1 MIKQLITGLVVTGL
15 TCNLAFADNGYKNN
29 RHGKARIHYAKVVN
43 VDPITET
50 LTHRVPRETCWT
62 EQVAYQEPGYRN
74 NSYTPALIGGLIGA
88 AVGNSLG
95 KKHHKT
101 NRTIKAVALGAL
113 GASIGRDMGRRHHT
127 ASRVEYRD
135 EQRCEVSYETSYEER
150 IVGYDVRY
158 RYRGETYNT
167 KMDYDP
173 GNKIRVRVN
182 VRPVI

>member
-15 TCNLAFADNGYKNN
+15 TCNLAFADSYN

-43 VDPITET
+43 VEPITET

-62 EQVAYQEPGYRN
+62 EQVAYQEPRHRN
-74 NSYTPALIGGLIGA
+74 DSYTPALIGGIIGA

-113 GASIGRDMGRRHHT
+113 GASIGRDLGRRNHEV
-127 ASRVEYRD
+127 SRVQYRD
-135 EQRCEVSYETSYEER
+135 EERCETSYETSYEER
-150 IVGYDVRY
+150 IVGYDVAY
-158 RYRGETYNT
+158 RYRGETYRT

-173 GNKIRVRVN
+173 GKKIRVRVN